1 MSNSRQNPRVAFQGA
16 RGAFSEEAAVKR
28 AMVKAANLV
37 VVVADS
43 SKVGRE
49 HLISFAPLDSIDVL
63 ITDEE
68 ISPTDT
74 SEFHDHGIEV
84 VIA

>member
-1 MSNSRQNPRVAFQGA
+1 
-16 RGAFSEEAAVKR
+16 
-28 AMVKAANLV
+28 
-37 VVVADS
+37 VVADS
-43 SKVGRE
+43 TKVGRE